1 MKAALFDMDGTLID
15 SERYYF
21 SIWQELMAQ
30 EGYHLEKDFYQH
42 VVGSPTSILKEKF
55 QNHFGELPMFDRLF
69 EEFMDRRKQ
78 AQRKAIFPITD
89 GCQKYLAYL
98 VKQVS
103 LVASSHPVIKK
114 KQNIFLKR
122 CDWIHSFPSVF
133 TAIK

>member
-55 QNHFGELPMFDRLF
+55 QNHFGELQCLIAYSRNLWTDASKPKG
-69 EEFMDRRKQ
+69 RRYSQ
-78 AQRKAIFPITD
+78 
-89 GCQKYLAYL
+89 
-98 VKQVS
+98 
-103 LVASSHPVIKK
+103 
-114 KQNIFLKR
+114 
-122 CDWIHSFPSVF
+122 
-133 TAIK
+133 